1 MGIDNLMAS
10 KGVAIVNFNIQVI
23 YKFLDQVGS
32 LQLLD
37 DTCIEEKIIFEEKD
51 IKVLYFRFKAPWPV
65 SHRDFALVS
74 LAVE

>member
-10 KGVAIVNFNIQVI
+10 KGIAIVNFNIKDVQ
-23 YKFLDQVGS
+23 KFLNQVGS

-37 DTCIEEKIIFEEKD
+37 DTCIEEKSIFEEKD
-51 IKVLYFRFKAPWPV
+51 IEVLYLRFKAPWPV

-74 LAVE
+74 YVVQ